1 VRGEKSTIIGI
12 VKRAVAGGAICA
24 LLISGPALRAFA
36 GSELPFPTPEVIQ
49 PNVNFWVDVFT
60 TYSVRDFLDQSARLL
75 AIDWREFV
83 AIDERYLRP
92 TEVDLLMGD
101 ASKAK
106 RKLGWQARTSFEEL
120 VRVMLQADLELQGIA
135 DRYPL

>member
-1 VRGEKSTIIGI
+1 
-12 VKRAVAGGAICA
+12 
-24 LLISGPALRAFA
+24 
-36 GSELPFPTPEVIQ
+36 
-49 PNVNFWVDVFT
+49 
-60 TYSVRDFLDQSARLL
+60 VRDFLDEAARLL
-75 AIDWREFV
+75 AIDWQEFV

-106 RKLGWQARTSFEEL
+106 QKLGWQARTSFEEL
-120 VRVMLQADLELQGIA
+120 VRVMLKADLELQGIA